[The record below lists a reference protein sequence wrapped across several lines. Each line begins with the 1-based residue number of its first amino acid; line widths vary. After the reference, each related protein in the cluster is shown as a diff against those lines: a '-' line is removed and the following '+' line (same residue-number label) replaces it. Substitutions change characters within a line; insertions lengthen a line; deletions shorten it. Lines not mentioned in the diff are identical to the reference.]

1 MKQTTLGRLARV
13 ATVAAA
19 AIAVSACAI
28 QPQTTEDAV
37 MSRAQQRWDALVA
50 KDFKKAY
57 TYMAPS
63 YRALVTP
70 EDYAKKFGTGGR
82 WTSVA
87 VRSAKC
93 EAERCQVRVLV
104 EAKVRVPM
112 PGMRTGSEQALSS
125 NYDEPWV
132 REDGQWWHYE
142 AP

>member
-1 MKQTTLGRLARV
+1 MKQTTFGRLARV

-70 EDYAKKFGTGGR
+70 EDYVKKFGTGGR

-87 VRSAKC
+87 VDSAKC
-93 EAERCQVRVLV
+93 EAERCQV
-104 EAKVRVPM
+104 KVRVEATVRIPI
-112 PGMRTGSEQALSS
+112 PGVRTGSEQSLSS
-125 NYDEPWV
+125 YYDERGP
-132 REDGQWWHYE
+132 
-142 AP
+142 